1 MQAGRVGREGGG
13 GGEVGGAAG
22 GDPTEA
28 RKGLITPFECSNKMY
43 KFDAW
48 RLDIAARFVKTS
60 GNY

>member
-28 RKGLITPFECSNKMY
+28 RKGLITPFEYSNK
-43 KFDAW
+43 K
-48 RLDIAARFVKTS
+48 
-60 GNY
+60 